1 MASELKTIVGSHPRI
16 SVNVFAQVFKL
27 WLLRAMKK
35 QVYIEKHQMDKF
47 QKGREGIGCR
57 IVTAGGKAIG
67 NVNVKD
73 FLMEM

>member
-1 MASELKTIVGSHPRI
+1 
-16 SVNVFAQVFKL
+16 
-27 WLLRAMKK
+27 MKK